1 MVRLTCII
9 LGVMSVSPFGC
20 PSSGTFDNTPV
31 GTITVSAEA
40 AQTAAVGDQV
50 TLHATATA
58 TADGGPIQYAWFQ
71 TAGPGAAVL
80 DANQPVARFVA
91 PSLKTEQAL
100 TFAVTAY
107 NEAGASGQ
115 AQVGVTVSADPNF
128 TPFSFPSTG
137 GGSTATGPTADAGI
151 DQVVNGGD
159 VVTLDSSRSKGSGLK
174 YAWRQ
179 LSGPTV
185 TLAGADTVR
194 ATFTAPAFAADGT
207 NVLSFEL
214 TVTDRENHSVTDQIS
229 VRISNSNASQTEVL
243 ISTTMGDFTIQLD
256 PNKAPVTVRNFL
268 QYVDDQFYDGTI
280 FHRVIPDFVVQ
291 GGGFTPGLNQ
301 KTTRAPII
309 NEASN
314 GLKNVRGSVA
324 MARTNE
330 PNSATSQWYVNLADN
345 ADLDYTATS
354 PGYCV
359 FGQVT
364 AGMDV
369 IDRIATVPTG
379 SQSDFQ
385 DVPTTDVIIRTARRV
400 TVSATSA
407 SQPASGTAS
416 PQRP

>member
-20 PSSGTFDNTPV
+20 PSSGTFNNAPV
-31 GTITVSAEA
+31 GTMTVTAEA

-58 TADGGPIQYAWFQ
+58 TPDGGAIQYAWFQ

-80 DANQPVARFVA
+80 DANQPVARFVT
-91 PSLKTEQAL
+91 PSLKTEQVL
-100 TFAVTAY
+100 KFAVTAY

-137 GGSTATGPTADAGI
+137 GGATATGPSADAGV
-151 DQVVNGGD
+151 DQVVNAGD
-159 VVTLDSSRSKGSGLK
+159 VVTLDASRSTGSGLK

-179 LSGPTV
+179 LLGQTV
-185 TLAGADTVR
+185 TLAGVDTVR
-194 ATFTAPAFAADGT
+194 ATFTAPAFAADGS
-207 NVLSFEL
+207 NVLTFEL
-214 TVTDRENHSVTDQIS
+214 TVTDRENHSVTDQIN
-229 VRISNSNASQTEVL
+229 VRVVNPNASQTDVL
-243 ISTTMGDFTIQLD
+243 ISTTMGDFTIQVD
-256 PNKAPVTVRNFL
+256 PNKAPVTVQNFL

-280 FHRVIPDFVVQ
+280 FHRVIPGFVVQ

-301 KTTRAPII
+301 KATRPSII

-314 GLKNVRGSVA
+314 GLKNVRASVA
-324 MARTNE
+324 MARTTD

-345 ADLDYTATS
+345 TDLDYTATS

-369 IDRIATVPTG
+369 IDRIATVQTG
-379 SQSDFQ
+379 TQKSFQ
-385 DVPTTDVIIRTARRV
+385 DVPVTDVIIRTARRV
-400 TVSATSA
+400 TLSAT
-407 SQPASGTAS
+407 QPAAATAS
-416 PQRP
+416 RKNP

>member
-416 PQRP
+416 PKRP

>member
-324 MARTNE
+324 IT
-330 PNSATSQWYVNLADN
+330 
-345 ADLDYTATS
+345 
-354 PGYCV
+354 
-359 FGQVT
+359 
-364 AGMDV
+364 
-369 IDRIATVPTG
+369 
-379 SQSDFQ
+379 
-385 DVPTTDVIIRTARRV
+385 
-400 TVSATSA
+400 
-407 SQPASGTAS
+407 
-416 PQRP
+416 